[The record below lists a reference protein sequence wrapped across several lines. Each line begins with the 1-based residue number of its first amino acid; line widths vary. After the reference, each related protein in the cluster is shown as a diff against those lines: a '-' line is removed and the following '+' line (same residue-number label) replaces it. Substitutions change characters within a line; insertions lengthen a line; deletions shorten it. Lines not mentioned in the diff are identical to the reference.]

1 MAKSWEKWLTVGKSG
16 QKLEKVVKSGENGE
30 KW

>member
-1 MAKSWEKWLTVGKSG
+1 MVKSGEKWLTVGESG
-16 QKLEKVVKSGENGE
+16 QQFEKVVKMVKSGE